1 MVKQI
6 LTSLCEPYQI
16 LTQKVSDNA
25 ELLSALVNMLS
36 FMDSLVEVQRLCAS
50 ICIPTSAFFTLVNEN
65 KNLLKDICYTV
76 EKSGVTGIVVESTFS
91 YSLELFKENQQDI
104 KLNIKNTSVRVRD
117 GKVKRVTSIDRNAN
131 TEAILQSIYD
141 NIIAFDEQDLE

>member
-1 MVKQI
+1 M
-6 LTSLCEPYQI
+6 
-16 LTQKVSDNA
+16 
-25 ELLSALVNMLS
+25 
-36 FMDSLVEVQRLCAS
+36 
-50 ICIPTSAFFTLVNEN
+50 PTSAFFTLVNEN

-91 YSLELFKENQQDI
+91 YSPELFKENQQDI
-104 KLNIKNTSVRVRD
+104 KLNIKNMSVRVRD

-141 NIIAFDEQDLE
+141 NIIAFDEQDLERLFTGFRILKQENSTNTNKAVFNIGLTYHPITNNAFVEFNKD